1 MLNFRLILTASLV
14 VALCGHVLLYF
25 TLVRFFGISKKA
37 QKRGLAGLLAFLYIS
52 EMLASYAAHL
62 YDNALTRAYYFFGW
76 SWLGLFLYLLMAAIA
91 CWLVLGMAR
100 LTGHRLNTVVTGALL
115 FSIAFAY
122 SVYGTWNATNPQVT
136 DVRVSIKGLPDNWKG
151 KTIVQLSDVHLGF
164 VYRADFLSRV
174 VAEVNGLRPDMVV
187 ITGDLFDG
195 MDGDLD
201 VLVEP
206 LNNLRAP
213 EGVYFITGNHEN
225 FLGVDKAY
233 SVLKKT
239 GVTVLNDEV
248 RDIDGLQLVGIS
260 YPQRGMRDPKIPGRI
275 LKTLP
280 GFVPGKP
287 TVLLFHAPVF
297 INEARDAGVGLQ
309 LSGHTH
315 KGQLFPI
322 WFITERIYKE
332 YAYGLH
338 RLGDYSIYTS
348 SGVGTW
354 GPPMRTGN
362 TPEIVDIM
370 LDQPSDL
377 KQKTT
382 FQGR

>member
-1 MLNFRLILTASLV
+1 MINVLNFRLILTVSLI

-25 TLVRFFGISKKA
+25 TIIRFFGISKKA
-37 QKRGLAGLLAFLYIS
+37 HRRGLAGLLTFLYIS
-52 EMLASYAAHL
+52 AMLASYVAHL
-62 YDNALTRAYYFFGW
+62 YDNAATRAFYFFGW
-76 SWLGLFLYLLMAAIA
+76 FWLGLFLYLLMAAIA
-91 CWLVLGMAR
+91 CWLILGMAR
-100 LTGHRLNTVVTGALL
+100 LAGRRLNTVITGVL
-115 FSIAFAY
+115 FFFIAFAY
-122 SVYGTWNATNPQVT
+122 SVYGAWNASNPQVT

-151 KTIVQLSDVHLGF
+151 RTIVQLTDVHLGF
-164 VYRADFLSRV
+164 VYRACFLSKV
-174 VAEVNGLRPDMVV
+174 VAKVNGLHPDMVV

-195 MDGDLD
+195 MDGDLSE
-201 VLVEP
+201 LAGP
-206 LNNLRAP
+206 LSDLHAP
-213 EGVYFITGNHEN
+213 EGVYFVTGNHETY
-225 FLGVDKAY
+225 LGVEKAF

-239 GVTVLNDEV
+239 GVTILNDEV
-248 RDIDGLQLVGIS
+248 RDIDGLQLIGIG
-260 YPQRGMRDPKIPGRI
+260 YPERGRREPKIPGKV

-322 WFITERIYKE
+322 EYISRRIFKE
-332 YAYGLH
+332 YVYGLH
-338 RLGDYSIYTS
+338 HLGDYSIYTS

-362 TPEIVDIM
+362 TPEIVDIT
-370 LDQPSDL
+370 LE
-377 KQKTT
+377 
-382 FQGR
+382 